1 MRAVRCHRFA
11 AGSGS
16 KRISPIRDVLRLEDL
31 PLPTLH
37 AENDK
42 NKVLISTHYAGIQY
56 PDFLQAQGLYQIKP
70 SLPYTPGMDVAGIVI
85 DKGSAVSNVQVGA
98 HVYANTALCPDGGGG
113 TGGLAEVVSISA
125 NAVFPVPNN
134 LHLSSVANIGRN
146 YCAAYHSLKVI
157 GNVGPNDLYWSL
169 ELQVVLEWPL

>member
-1 MRAVRCHRFA
+1 MRAVRCNRFA
-11 AGSGS
+11 AENGSS
-16 KRISPIRDVLRLEDL
+16 KHNISPIKEVLCLEDL

-37 AENDK
+37 AEN
-42 NKVLISTHYAGIQY
+42 KVLIQTHYAGIQY

-70 SLPYTPGMDVAGIVI
+70 SLPYIPGMDVAGIVI
-85 DKGSAVSNVQVGA
+85 DKGVNVKDFNIGEQ
-98 HVYANTALCPDGGGG
+98 VYANTALCPDGGGG
-113 TGGLAEVVSISA
+113 TGGLAEVVSVSA

-157 GNVGPNDLYWSL
+157 GNADRMI
-169 ELQVVLEWPL
+169 